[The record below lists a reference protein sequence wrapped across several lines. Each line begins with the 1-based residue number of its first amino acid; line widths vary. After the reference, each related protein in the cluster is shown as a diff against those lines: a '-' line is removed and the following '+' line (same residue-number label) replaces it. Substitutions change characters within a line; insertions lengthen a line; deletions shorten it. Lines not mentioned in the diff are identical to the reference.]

1 MMGGGWQGGHNL
13 VVTEPDGSPVH
24 PQVLTRR
31 FQSITKRAGLPVVRL
46 HDVRHSYATAALAAG
61 VQVKTLSQRL
71 GHADVAV
78 TLRIYAHVLPGD
90 DEAAAAIVA
99 AAIMGT

>member
-1 MMGGGWQGGHNL
+1 
-13 VVTEPDGSPVH
+13 
-24 PQVLTRR
+24 
-31 FQSITKRAGLPVVRL
+31 
-46 HDVRHSYATAALAAG
+46 VRHSYATAALAAG

-99 AAIMGT
+99 AASMRT

>member
-1 MMGGGWQGGHNL
+1 
-13 VVTEPDGSPVH
+13 
-24 PQVLTRR
+24 
-31 FQSITKRAGLPVVRL
+31 
-46 HDVRHSYATAALAAG
+46 

-99 AAIMGT
+99 AAIMRTCQVPVPVFRFGFGSCVPVPEGVTRR